1 MLATAPE
8 RSLRGVRALLLLGW
22 LALLVSLFWDPV
34 TPRFTDPANEAS
46 PFRVDGSSVVI
57 QGEPITSEPYAMGN
71 RIFWS
76 MIIPLVPLFLLV
88 AGHEAWRRICPLSFV
103 SQLPRLFGLQR
114 RHRKLNRRTGIVEA
128 AVVLPARQGWWQRH
142 ALDVQLALLF
152 VGLNARILFVNSDRT
167 ALAVFIVG
175 ILAIVLLVGWFWGG
189 KTWCNYLCP
198 LGTIQKVYT
207 GPGGLLESR
216 PHIAKPS
223 TPQSMCRKPGPDGDT
238 STCVG
243 CTPACPDID
252 RERAYWESLED
263 PSVRRLY
270 YGLFGLLVGFY
281 GFYYLYSG
289 TWDYYY
295 SGLWTHEPGQL
306 SKLLGPGLY
315 LNQQTV
321 PIPKLISAPL
331 VIALAVGLS
340 YALWSLIE
348 RAWTTLSRRWS
359 PNRTAVEALHQV
371 LTVCAFVSINTFYLF
386 AGRGNLALLPAPVVH
401 GIDIA
406 IVLLT
411 SIWLV
416 RTLRRHPLTYRQE
429 SLSASLRSQ
438 LENIEIDFPRLLD
451 GRALK
456 DLKPG
461 EIYVLARTLPE
472 FTQANRLQA
481 YRSVVEDLIRTHRM
495 DQISSQELLQEM
507 REAIGITDAEHRE
520 ILLGLGVT
528 DADSN
533 QIEHSAVF
541 ENWLRRDNYRV
552 ACEALLLGRLQPGM
566 RLSAV
571 IAEQEREQP
580 MQSLIDLYQITPSE
594 HQQAMA
600 EIGSRAGLL
609 YERALRELDRL
620 ADDATLAFTLSLEAL
635 AHPRPHLQN
644 VTRLLLRERSAES
657 RPAIE
662 RVLTT
667 LAALGPGQDTDGLAQ
682 QLRALVGA
690 RVETLIQ
697 DAIEGNPTETWG
709 AVLPATT
716 TRILQGELDVEA
728 RPDGTGLTPYP
739 ELVTQGPPL
748 TEQLEALATDG
759 SRRAALALWILA
771 ALAPQAAQQHHRP
784 QDDDSDWMRAVRMQ
798 LTEQATDCRPEM
810 AAGLTLPETIE
821 VAIHL
826 SRCRLFAELRLTA
839 LADLAQLA
847 TATTRASEEA
857 VFRAKQPVE
866 ALLLM
871 YSGQCRMEPS
881 GQRFD
886 AAIEV
891 AAFGIQAL
899 LYPCAFGQEL
909 SVESET
915 AAFIILPRE
924 ELSAWLRREPVA
936 AAAVFAS
943 LANLSAEKT
952 PDAAPVAEENRI

>member
-1 MLATAPE
+1 MLASTPE
-8 RSLRGVRALLLLGW
+8 NALRGVRALLLLGW
-22 LALLVSLFWDPV
+22 LALLISLFWDPV
-34 TPRFTDPANEAS
+34 TPWFTHPSNEAS

-57 QGEPITSEPYAMGN
+57 QGEAITSEPYAMGN

-76 MIIPLVPLFLLV
+76 MIVPLVPLFLLV

-103 SQLPRLFGLQR
+103 SQLPRLFGIQR
-114 RHRKLNRRTGIVEA
+114 KRRKLNRRTGVVEG
-128 AVVLPARQGWWQRH
+128 AVVLPTRQGWWQRH

-152 VGLNARILFVNSDRT
+152 IGLNARILFVNSDRT
-167 ALAVFIVG
+167 ALAVFIIG
-175 ILAIVLLVGWFWGG
+175 ILAIVLLVGWLWGG

-198 LGTIQKVYT
+198 LGTVQKVYT

-216 PHIAKPS
+216 PHIAKPA
-223 TPQSMCRKPGPDGDT
+223 TPQSMCRKPGPDGD
-238 STCVG
+238 SSNCVG

-252 RERAYWESLED
+252 RERSYWESLEA

-270 YGLFGLLVGFY
+270 YGLFGLLIGFY

-331 VIALAVGLS
+331 VIGLAVGLS

-348 RAWTTLSRRWS
+348 RAWTAVSRRWS
-359 PNRTAVEALHQV
+359 PHQSATESLHQV

-386 AGRGNLALLPAPVVH
+386 AGRGNLALLPAPVVR
-401 GIDIA
+401 GVDIV

-411 SIWLV
+411 SLWLV

-429 SLSASLRSQ
+429 SLSASLRTQ
-438 LENIEIDFPRLLD
+438 LERLDIDFPRLLD
-451 GRALK
+451 GRTLK

-472 FTQANRLQA
+472 FTQTQRLQA
-481 YRSVVEDLIRTHRM
+481 YRSVIEDLIRTHRM
-495 DQISSQELLQEM
+495 DQTSSQELLREM
-507 REAIGITDAEHRE
+507 REAVGITDAEHRE
-520 ILLGLGVT
+520 IMLGFGIT
-528 DADSN
+528 DSDSS
-533 QIEHSAVF
+533 QIEQSAVF

-552 ACEALLLGRLQPGM
+552 ACEALLLGRLRPGM

-571 IAEQEREQP
+571 IAEQELEQP

-594 HQQAMA
+594 HQQALV
-600 EIGSRAGLL
+600 EISSRAGLL

-620 ADDATLAFTLSLEAL
+620 GDDAALAFALNIETL
-635 AHPRPHLQN
+635 AHPEPHLQGL
-644 VTRLLLRERSAES
+644 TRLLLHEQIAES
-657 RPAIE
+657 RPAIT

-667 LAALGPGQDTDGLAQ
+667 LVALGPGPDTDGLAR
-682 QLRALVGA
+682 QLRTLVGGQIDTVIEDA
-690 RVETLIQ
+690 VES
-697 DAIEGNPTETWG
+697 NRSETWT
-709 AVLPATT
+709 AVLPAAT

-728 RPDGTGLTPYP
+728 RPDSAGLIPYP
-739 ELVTQGPPL
+739 ELVTQGPQL
-748 TEQLEALATDG
+748 TERLEALITDG

-771 ALAPQAAQQHHRP
+771 ALAPKTAQQYAGP
-784 QDDDSDWMRAVRMQ
+784 KDGDSDWMQAVRRQ
-798 LTEQATDCRPEM
+798 VAQQTTDAKAEM
-810 AAGLTLPETIE
+810 ADGMTLPAPIE
-821 VAIHL
+821 VAINL
-826 SRCRLFAELRLTA
+826 SRCRLFADLRLA
-839 LADLAQLA
+839 SLAELAQMA
-847 TATTRASEEA
+847 IATTRTIGEI
-857 VFRAKQPVE
+857 VFRAEERVE
-866 ALLLM
+866 ALLLLHT
-871 YSGQCRMEPS
+871 GECRTEPS

-886 AAIEV
+886 AEVEV

-899 LYPCAFGQEL
+899 LYPCAYGQEL
-909 SVESET
+909 RVESDT
-915 AAFIILPRE
+915 AAFIVLPRE

-943 LANLSAEKT
+943 LANLAAEQT
-952 PDAAPVAEENRI
+952 SDAARFAEEDRI

>member
-8 RSLRGVRALLLLGW
+8 RSLRGVRALLLMGW

-34 TPRFTDPANEAS
+34 TPRFTDPTNEAS
-46 PFRVDGSSVVI
+46 PFRVDGSSVII
-57 QGEPITSEPYAMGN
+57 QGEPISSEPYAMGN

-76 MIIPLVPLFLLV
+76 MIVPLVPLFLLV

-128 AVVLPARQGWWQRH
+128 AVVLPARQGWWRRH

-167 ALAVFIVG
+167 ALAVFIIG

-216 PHIAKPS
+216 PHIAKPA
-223 TPQSMCRKPGPDGDT
+223 TPQSMCRKPGPDGDI

-243 CTPACPDID
+243 CTPACPDVD
-252 RERAYWESLED
+252 RERAYWESLEE

-306 SKLLGPGLY
+306 SKLLAPGLY
-315 LNQQTV
+315 LNQQAV

-340 YALWSLIE
+340 YALWRLIE
-348 RAWTTLSRRWS
+348 RTWTVLSRRWS
-359 PNRTAVEALHQV
+359 PNQTATEALHQV

-386 AGRGNLALLPAPVVH
+386 AGRGNLALLPPSVVH
-401 GIDIA
+401 GVDIA

-411 SIWLV
+411 SIWMV
-416 RTLRRHPLTYRQE
+416 QTLRRHPLSYRQE
-429 SLSASLRSQ
+429 SLAASLRSQ
-438 LENIEIDFPRLLD
+438 LENIGIDFPRLLD
-451 GRALK
+451 GRALG
-456 DLKPG
+456 DLKPD

-472 FTQANRLQA
+472 FTQTQRLQA

-495 DQISSQELLQEM
+495 DQASSQELLQEM
-507 REAIGITDAEHRE
+507 REAIGVTDSEHRE

-528 DADSN
+528 DADSS

-566 RLSAV
+566 RLDTV
-571 IAEQEREQP
+571 IAEQEKEQP
-580 MQSLIDLYQITPSE
+580 MQSLIDLYEITPSE
-594 HQQAMA
+594 HEQALA
-600 EIGSRAGLL
+600 EIRSCAGLL
-609 YERALRELDRL
+609 YERALRELDLL
-620 ADDATLAFTLSLEAL
+620 ADDAALAFALNLETLAR
-635 AHPRPHLQN
+635 PRPHQQD
-644 VTRLLLRERSAES
+644 VTRVLLRERSAES
-657 RPAIE
+657 RAAIE

-667 LAALGPGQDTDGLAQ
+667 LVALGPGPDTDGLAK

-690 RVETLIQ
+690 RIDTVIEE
-697 DAIEGNPTETWG
+697 AVEGNRSETWS
-709 AVLPATT
+709 AILPAATR
-716 TRILQGELDVEA
+716 RILQGELDDEA
-728 RPDGTGLTPYP
+728 RPDSAGLTPYP

-748 TEQLEALATDG
+748 TEQLETLVTDG
-759 SRRAALALWILA
+759 SRRAALALCMLA
-771 ALAPQAAQQHHRP
+771 ALAPQMAQRHARP
-784 QDDDSDWMRAVRMQ
+784 QDGDSDWMLAVRRQ
-798 LTEQATDCRPEM
+798 FTEQTTDTKTEM
-810 AAGLTLPETIE
+810 VAGMKLPDPIE
-821 VAIHL
+821 VAINL
-826 SRCRLFAELRLTA
+826 SRCRLFADLRLA
-839 LADLAQLA
+839 SLAELARMA
-847 TATTRASEEA
+847 TATTRTIGEV
-857 VFRAKQPVE
+857 VFRAKEGIE
-866 ALLLM
+866 ALLLLRT
-871 YSGQCRMEPS
+871 GQCRMEPS
-881 GQRFD
+881 GQGFD
-886 AAIEV
+886 AEDEV
-891 AAFGIQAL
+891 VAFGIQAL
-899 LYPCAFGQEL
+899 LYPCAYGQEL
-909 SVESET
+909 RVESET
-915 AAFIILPRE
+915 AAFMVLPRE
-924 ELSAWLRREPVA
+924 ELLAWLRREPVA

-943 LANLSAEKT
+943 LANLAAEET
-952 PDAAPVAEENRI
+952 PDAARFVDEDSM